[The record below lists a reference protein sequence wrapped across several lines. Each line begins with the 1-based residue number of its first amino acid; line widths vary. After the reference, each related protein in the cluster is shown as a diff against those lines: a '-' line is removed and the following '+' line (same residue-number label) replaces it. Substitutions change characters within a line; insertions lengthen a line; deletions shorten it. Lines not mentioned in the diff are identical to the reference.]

1 MKLIDNIN
9 KTLKGVFVTELRSGS
24 KVAIAASYFSIYI
37 FPNSIPNPY
46 TIYYPRGAP
55 VLNPLY

>member
-9 KTLKGVFVTELRSGS
+9 KTLKGVFVKELRSGS
-24 KVAIAASYFSIYI
+24 KVAIAASCFSIYI

-46 TIYYPRGAP
+46 SIYYPRGAP